1 MEVGVVQRVTAEKPN
16 LLALRDMV
24 ERRIGAFQD
33 THYPCNPRGGL
44 SGSDSGRVNL
54 EDEVK
59 E

>member
-33 THYPCNPRGGL
+33 THYPCNPPGG
-44 SGSDSGRVNL
+44 SVRVRFWSS
-54 EDEVK
+54 EPGG
-59 E
+59 